1 MTSYCVALLEKLK
14 HILDEVKLDNDF
26 PYQAIRLKLARG
38 KSQLEIWIG
47 FLNEVS
53 EHRVERYVTYS

>member
-26 PYQAIRLKLARG
+26 PHQATRLKLARG

-47 FLNEVS
+47 FFE
-53 EHRVERYVTYS
+53 